1 MQNCKMQFTE
11 WNTSC
16 FLQDSARFPEIL
28 FLSLNSKT
36 KSWHVSCY
44 RDDSKPEKET
54 LMTSSHI
61 EQPEHVRIKG
71 LTKIFGRNRRKAVQL
86 FRSGKS
92 REEVYA
98 ATQCNIGVYN
108 INFSVHRGEL
118 FVIMGL
124 SGSGKS
130 TLIRTI
136 NRLIEPSA
144 GEIHIGNTEITRLN
158 NTQLRALRRKR
169 ISMVFQ
175 HFALYPHLT
184 VLENASY
191 GLKVSGVPREEREA
205 KAREVLEIA
214 GLKGYE
220 QHYPHQLSGGMQQ
233 RVGIARALA
242 VDPEIIIM
250 DEALSALDPL
260 IRREM
265 QNEILALQRKLNK
278 TVIFITHDL
287 DEAIRLA
294 DRVLIM
300 KDGEIAQ
307 IGTMEEILSKPA
319 NEYVAKFVNA
329 ADKTKVI
336 TAGAIMKRVYDVI
349 HLSDGPRTMLRK
361 IQYSGLSSLFVTNA
375 QGIIYGIVWAKTVKE
390 HQSVKN
396 ANAQMLMDTD
406 IKTIN
411 KDAPLKEV
419 VALMGDSPAPV
430 AVLDDNRKFLGTIT
444 SGALLASLAA
454 TNGEQK

>member
-1 MQNCKMQFTE
+1 
-11 WNTSC
+11 
-16 FLQDSARFPEIL
+16 
-28 FLSLNSKT
+28 
-36 KSWHVSCY
+36 
-44 RDDSKPEKET
+44 
-54 LMTSSHI
+54 MTSSHI

-175 HFALYPHLT
+175 HFALYPQLT

-214 GLKGYE
+214 RLKGYE
-220 QHYPHQLSGGMQQ
+220 QHYPHQLSGGM
-233 RVGIARALA
+233 RRGSAL
-242 VDPEIIIM
+242 P
-250 DEALSALDPL
+250 ALSRS
-260 IRREM
+260 IR
-265 QNEILALQRKLNK
+265 K
-278 TVIFITHDL
+278 
-287 DEAIRLA
+287 
-294 DRVLIM
+294 
-300 KDGEIAQ
+300 
-307 IGTMEEILSKPA
+307 
-319 NEYVAKFVNA
+319 
-329 ADKTKVI
+329 
-336 TAGAIMKRVYDVI
+336 
-349 HLSDGPRTMLRK
+349 
-361 IQYSGLSSLFVTNA
+361 SSSWTR
-375 QGIIYGIVWAKTVKE
+375 
-390 HQSVKN
+390 H
-396 ANAQMLMDTD
+396 
-406 IKTIN
+406 
-411 KDAPLKEV
+411 
-419 VALMGDSPAPV
+419 
-430 AVLDDNRKFLGTIT
+430 
-444 SGALLASLAA
+444 
-454 TNGEQK
+454 

>member
-98 ATQCNIGVYN
+98 ATQCNIGVYK

-205 KAREVLEIA
+205 KAREVLHII
-214 GLKGYE
+214 
-220 QHYPHQLSGGMQQ
+220 YPHLT
-233 RVGIARALA
+233 
-242 VDPEIIIM
+242 E
-250 DEALSALDPL
+250 
-260 IRREM
+260 
-265 QNEILALQRKLNK
+265 
-278 TVIFITHDL
+278 T
-287 DEAIRLA
+287 
-294 DRVLIM
+294 M
-300 KDGEIAQ
+300 KIPVQVSLRHG
-307 IGTMEEILSKPA
+307 KP
-319 NEYVAKFVNA
+319 F
-329 ADKTKVI
+329 
-336 TAGAIMKRVYDVI
+336 
-349 HLSDGPRTMLRK
+349 
-361 IQYSGLSSLFVTNA
+361 
-375 QGIIYGIVWAKTVKE
+375 
-390 HQSVKN
+390 QSFP
-396 ANAQMLMDTD
+396 D
-406 IKTIN
+406 
-411 KDAPLKEV
+411 
-419 VALMGDSPAPV
+419 
-430 AVLDDNRKFLGTIT
+430 
-444 SGALLASLAA
+444 
-454 TNGEQK
+454 

>member
-1 MQNCKMQFTE
+1 
-11 WNTSC
+11 
-16 FLQDSARFPEIL
+16 
-28 FLSLNSKT
+28 
-36 KSWHVSCY
+36 
-44 RDDSKPEKET
+44 
-54 LMTSSHI
+54 
-61 EQPEHVRIKG
+61 
-71 LTKIFGRNRRKAVQL
+71 
-86 FRSGKS
+86 
-92 REEVYA
+92 
-98 ATQCNIGVYN
+98 
-108 INFSVHRGEL
+108 
-118 FVIMGL
+118 MGL

-430 AVLDDNRKFLGTIT
+430 AVLDDDRKFLGAIT

>member
-1 MQNCKMQFTE
+1 
-11 WNTSC
+11 
-16 FLQDSARFPEIL
+16 
-28 FLSLNSKT
+28 
-36 KSWHVSCY
+36 
-44 RDDSKPEKET
+44 
-54 LMTSSHI
+54 
-61 EQPEHVRIKG
+61 
-71 LTKIFGRNRRKAVQL
+71 
-86 FRSGKS
+86 
-92 REEVYA
+92 
-98 ATQCNIGVYN
+98 
-108 INFSVHRGEL
+108 
-118 FVIMGL
+118 
-124 SGSGKS
+124 
-130 TLIRTI
+130 
-136 NRLIEPSA
+136 
-144 GEIHIGNTEITRLN
+144 
-158 NTQLRALRRKR
+158 
-169 ISMVFQ
+169 MVFQ

-430 AVLDDNRKFLGTIT
+430 AVLDDDRKFLGAIT

>member
-1 MQNCKMQFTE
+1 
-11 WNTSC
+11 
-16 FLQDSARFPEIL
+16 
-28 FLSLNSKT
+28 
-36 KSWHVSCY
+36 
-44 RDDSKPEKET
+44 
-54 LMTSSHI
+54 MTSSHI

-92 REEVYA
+92 REEVYS

-220 QHYPHQLSGGMQQ
+220 RHYPHQLSGGMQQ

-430 AVLDDNRKFLGTIT
+430 AVLDDDRKFLGAIT

>member
-1 MQNCKMQFTE
+1 M
-11 WNTSC
+11 
-16 FLQDSARFPEIL
+16 
-28 FLSLNSKT
+28 NSNFI
-36 KSWHVSCY
+36 SWHASCY
-44 RDDSKPEKET
+44 HAGSKPGKET
-54 LMTSSHI
+54 LMTSSRI
-61 EQPEHVRIKG
+61 EQPEHIRIKG

-86 FRSGKS
+86 FRSGRS
-92 REEVYA
+92 REEVYS

-108 INFSVHRGEL
+108 INFSVRRGEL

-144 GEIHIGNTEITRLN
+144 GEICIGNTEITRLN
-158 NTQLRALRRKR
+158 NAQLRALRRKR

-205 KAREVLEIA
+205 KACEMLEMT

-250 DEALSALDPL
+250 EEALSALDPL

-265 QNEILALQRKLNK
+265 QHEILALQRKLNK

-430 AVLDDNRKFLGTIT
+430 AVLDDDRKFLGAIT

-454 TNGEQK
+454 TNGEHK